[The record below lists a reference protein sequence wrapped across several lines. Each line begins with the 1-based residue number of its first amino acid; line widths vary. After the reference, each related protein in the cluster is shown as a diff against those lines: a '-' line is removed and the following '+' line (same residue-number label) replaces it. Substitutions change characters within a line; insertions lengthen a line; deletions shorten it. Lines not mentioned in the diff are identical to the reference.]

1 MGMSGLEGKIWLVRI
16 EKSAVNAIGNNTG
29 GLAQFAI
36 ATLRSQ

>member
-16 EKSAVNAIGNNTG
+16 EKSPLNAIMNNTS
-29 GLAQFAI
+29 GLALFAI